1 MFSIGRCAQIHIQTY
16 IHTLAGPDC
25 VSQSTPQVPMNAY
38 IQTHLPTQGM
48 YRQNTHLDGCIHRT
62 SPPHQ
67 AKPSYQQFYFFSLAF
82 VCLLR

>member
-25 VSQSTPQVPMNAY
+25 VSQVPMNAY

-48 YRQNTHLDGCIHRT
+48 YRQNTHLDGCMYT
-62 SPPHQ
+62 
-67 AKPSYQQFYFFSLAF
+67 
-82 VCLLR
+82 